1 MRCLWESSCL
11 EQWADGCR
19 GRCWGGEPWP
29 LVDGR
34 FGRAGAGGGRP
45 AWGRG
50 THPRVLFITSPIPSS
65 PRGGPSREG
74 LSAFSSSGHVKKS
87 KKQKTEA
94 SAWCWAAGVIVRPPQ
109 AASGQ
114 AGAPRTPGRRARGG
128 LVRLSGRQGRS
139 QHCPPPGLPAAPVLR
154 PSGGG
159 GAQRG
164 ARDVASGVL
173 GGKLSQAPGRDGACG
188 GETRGLALGGP
199 LPSPLP
205 LGLWGLWRGG
215 RPWGV
220 WVRGLC
226 GPRLGA
232 RACGIPEGWGVVGP
246 RGPHGTSLLTH
257 TEAHTQSHTQT
268 DSQTQTHVAPRGGP
282 PPAGG
287 AVRGVSG
294 ALATGQVLSPP
305 PAHTRRPGGVG
316 DGKEVDQVSGL

>member
-1 MRCLWESSCL
+1 M
-11 EQWADGCR
+11 AA
-19 GRCWGGEPWP
+19 GE
-29 LVDGR
+29 G
-34 FGRAGAGGGRP
+34 AGAGSPGRWWTGDLDGQGPEEDGRPGGGGRTL
-45 AWGRG
+45 G
-50 THPRVLFITSPIPSS
+50 
-65 PRGGPSREG
+65 
-74 LSAFSSSGHVKKS
+74 FSSSPPPSPPHPEAGLPEKGFLPFPPQVTLKKA
-87 KKQKTEA
+87 KTEA

-205 LGLWGLWRGG
+205 LGLWGRWRG
-215 RPWGV
+215 RRSWGV

-246 RGPHGTSLLTH
+246 RGPHGTSLLTN
-257 TEAHTQSHTQT
+257 TETHTQSHTQT
-268 DSQTQTHVAPRGGP
+268 DSQTQRHTRPRG
-282 PPAGG
+282 AGLHLQ
-287 AVRGVSG
+287 G
-294 ALATGQVLSPP
+294 ALCV
-305 PAHTRRPGGVG
+305 
-316 DGKEVDQVSGL
+316 E